1 MTNTVCL
8 VKQCK
13 RTIMFN
19 NITTLFNNNVFS
31 RSRLE
36 KRTSNLWAG
45 KGEKIPGHI
54 YRNVEVTF
62 SEQVLCNSPPS
73 SCVWRLFFNYY
84 SMKIY

>member
-54 YRNVEVTF
+54 YRNVEVTSRSKCF
-62 SEQVLCNSPPS
+62 VTLHQVLAFGDYFLTTI
-73 SCVWRLFFNYY
+73 V
-84 SMKIY
+84 